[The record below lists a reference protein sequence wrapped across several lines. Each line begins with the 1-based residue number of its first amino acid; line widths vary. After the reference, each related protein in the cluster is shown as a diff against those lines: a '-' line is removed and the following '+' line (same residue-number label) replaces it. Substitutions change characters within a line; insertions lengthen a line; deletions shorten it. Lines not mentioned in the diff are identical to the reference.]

1 MLSVLLIDVPVT
13 NRQYPY
19 LLFQI
24 TSHNFFFRN
33 SPSQF
38 KNTNI
43 GLNLGWVY
51 LFMGI
56 VIGSAVIPLWNLMTW
71 SKASGTGAV
80 VAAWS
85 GLILALTGWIVA
97 AQIQSGTITVSSLGT
112 NEVMLSGNLIA
123 ILSSG
128 LIHYVYSKFIDPQD
142 YDFSELNSKLT
153 LVEDVTGGLTAEEQ
167 DATMLRRAERWI
179 TRRGYILT
187 FILIIVW
194 PLLSVPAGVFTKTYF
209 SFWVLVAIAW
219 GFGAAIVITLLPL
232 IESAEEINT
241 ALSGLWYMFT
251 CREAPQAVD
260 PDNLEEQEAK
270 ELAEDSDEV
279 PATAELAVLDVVQEQ
294 DA

>member
-1 MLSVLLIDVPVT
+1 
-13 NRQYPY
+13 
-19 LLFQI
+19 
-24 TSHNFFFRN
+24 
-33 SPSQF
+33 
-38 KNTNI
+38 
-43 GLNLGWVY
+43 
-51 LFMGI
+51 MGI

-279 PATAELAVLDVVQEQ
+279 PAQSAVPVVEDVVEQ